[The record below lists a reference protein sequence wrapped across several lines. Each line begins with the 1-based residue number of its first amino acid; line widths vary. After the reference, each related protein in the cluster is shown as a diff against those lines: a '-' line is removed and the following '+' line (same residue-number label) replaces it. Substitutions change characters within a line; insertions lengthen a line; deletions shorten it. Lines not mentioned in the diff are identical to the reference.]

1 MRRSDGGVK
10 ALIAILVVL
19 IVLAIAFGVFEWFAS
34 QWNGA

>member
-1 MRRSDGGVK
+1 MRRSDGGVR

-19 IVLAIAFGVFEWFAS
+19 IVLAMLFGAFAWFVG